1 MLFSQNILPYYL
13 HMPDAVQ
20 GTQHFAVTE
29 LKAKEIMEE
38 LRGMLSGYLVPTL
51 VREDPGAPSKT
62 RV

>member
-1 MLFSQNILPYYL
+1 
-13 HMPDAVQ
+13 MPDAVQ

-29 LKAKEIMEE
+29 HKAKEIMEE
-38 LRGMLSGYLVPTL
+38 LRGLLSGYLVPTL